1 MCAGEN
7 SYSHHSDSQVGVS
20 VIDRF
25 TYYTQQFFSDINLDS
40 NVTMSRW
47 RDELTFERL
56 RSTVVTEYGS
66 PSSWCNDEVRGGF
79 SRCMP

>member
-1 MCAGEN
+1 MVLQSTRQYDKCAGCVGEN
-7 SYSHHSDSQVGVS
+7 SYSHHSDMQVGVS

-47 RDELTFERL
+47 RDELTFDRL
-56 RSTVVTEYGS
+56 HSTVITECV
-66 PSSWCNDEVRGGF
+66 PAQLH
-79 SRCMP
+79 